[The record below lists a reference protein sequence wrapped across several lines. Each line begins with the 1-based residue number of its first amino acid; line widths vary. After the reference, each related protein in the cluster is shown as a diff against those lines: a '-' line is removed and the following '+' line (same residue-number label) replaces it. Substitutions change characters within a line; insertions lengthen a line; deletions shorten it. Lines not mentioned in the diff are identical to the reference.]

1 MPPRDY
7 ETSPVSDSLDLQ
19 SVIRG
24 LSQDLADMR
33 AKKISP
39 QDGLARA
46 AVAKQLFNGVR
57 LYLQAMQT
65 LERKARH
72 VDDVSPL
79 AQTFIDGS
87 TKGPNS

>member
-24 LSQDLADMR
+24 LSQDLTDMR
-33 AKKISP
+33 EKKISA

-57 LYLQAMQT
+57 IYLQAMQT
-65 LERKARH
+65 LERRARTI
-72 VDDVSPL
+72 
-79 AQTFIDGS
+79 AQIEGEE
-87 TKGPNS
+87 P

>member
-7 ETSPVSDSLDLQ
+7 ESSPVADSLDLAG
-19 SVIRG
+19 VIRG
-24 LSQDLADMR
+24 LAADLDAMR
-33 AKKISP
+33 EAKISP

-65 LERKARH
+65 LERGARP
-72 VDDVSPL
+72 VGQISASERPE
-79 AQTFIDGS
+79 APT
-87 TKGPNS
+87 

>member
-1 MPPRDY
+1 MAARDY

-19 SVIRG
+19 GIVRG
-24 LSQDLADMR
+24 LASDLQDMR
-33 AKKISP
+33 EKRISP

-65 LERKARH
+65 LERQARP
-72 VDDVSPL
+72 V
-79 AQTFIDGS
+79 AQIDRETS
-87 TKGPNS
+87 E

>member
-1 MPPRDY
+1 MAARDY

-19 SVIRG
+19 GIVRG
-24 LSQDLADMR
+24 LASDLQDMR
-33 AKKISP
+33 EKRISP

-65 LERKARH
+65 LERQARP
-72 VDDVSPL
+72 V
-79 AQTFIDGS
+79 ARIDRGTS
-87 TKGPNS
+87 E

>member
-7 ETSPVSDSLDLQ
+7 DSAPVADSLDLA

-24 LSQDLADMR
+24 LAADLDGMR
-33 AKKISP
+33 AKTVSP
-39 QDGLARA
+39 QEGLARA

-65 LERKARH
+65 LEREATPVAELAPAKREEARE
-72 VDDVSPL
+72 
-79 AQTFIDGS
+79 
-87 TKGPNS
+87 

>member
-1 MPPRDY
+1 MAARDY

-19 SVIRG
+19 GIVRG
-24 LSQDLADMR
+24 LAADLQDMR
-33 AKKISP
+33 EKRISP

-65 LERKARH
+65 LERQARP
-72 VDDVSPL
+72 V
-79 AQTFIDGS
+79 AQIDKETS
-87 TKGPNS
+87 E

>member
-1 MPPRDY
+1 MTPRDY

-24 LSQDLADMR
+24 LSQDLTDMR
-33 AKKISP
+33 EKKISA

-57 LYLQAMQT
+57 IYLQAMQT
-65 LERKARH
+65 LERRARS
-72 VDDVSPL
+72 V
-79 AQTFIDGS
+79 AQIEGDE
-87 TKGPNS
+87 P